1 MAEEIV
7 QLRVEEL
14 QPNPLQPRGVI
25 TPDSLSELIDSI
37 KKHGVLQPLT
47 VAHTPAGYQI
57 IAGERRWR
65 AAKLAGLEE
74 IPVNIVD
81 TTPQGMLEMA
91 IVENVQRTDLNP
103 VDRAK
108 SFDRLIS
115 EFSLTN
121 SEIAARISKSPAFV
135 SNSLRLLELPDA
147 LKDGLI
153 SNVISEGHARA
164 LAAIPDTQAMIEAYK
179 MILKEGGS
187 VRRAEALARI
197 FKNKLGKST
206 ALEDSSKAKI
216 VDELIAE
223 MANSLQTSL
232 GKNTSVKM
240 RRSRIETAI
249 QIVLKGT
256 PEETETQL
264 EKIYRS
270 LSKEDSSSVN
280 SPVSDPQDTSSDGG
294 RSEAKVSSEVGSATQ
309 EQPVKPSE
317 YSNPFEPLTTED
329 TTPKIPTTPPE
340 FPDY

>member
-1 MAEEIV
+1 MADQGIIR
-7 QLRVEEL
+7 LPINNL

-25 TPDSLSELIDSI
+25 TPDSLSELVDSI

-65 AAKLAGLEE
+65 ASKIAGLAE
-74 IPVNIVD
+74 IPVNIVE
-81 TTPQGMLEMA
+81 TSPQGMLEMA

-135 SNSLRLLELPDA
+135 SNSIRLLELPDA

-153 SNVISEGHARA
+153 SGVISEGHARA

-197 FKNKLGKST
+197 FKNKLEKPT
-206 ALEDSSKAKI
+206 TTQDSSKAKI
-216 VDELIAE
+216 INEAINE
-223 MANSLQTSL
+223 MASNLQTSL

-240 RRSRIETAI
+240 RRSRVETAI

-256 PEETETQL
+256 PEETEEQL
-264 EKIYRS
+264 EKIYKS
-270 LSKEDSSSVN
+270 LSKEDSSPASV
-280 SPVSDPQDTSSDGG
+280 
-294 RSEAKVSSEVGSATQ
+294 RSEAEDSS
-309 EQPVKPSE
+309 PE
-317 YSNPFEPLTTED
+317 YSNPFEPLTVNEED
-329 TTPKIPTTPPE
+329 TPKAPVTTPE

>member
-1 MAEEIV
+1 MTDKDITH
-7 QLRVEEL
+7 LPINNL

-25 TPDSLSELIDSI
+25 TPDSLSELVDSI

-47 VAHTPAGYQI
+47 IAHTPAGYQI

-65 AAKLAGLEE
+65 AAKLAGLVE
-74 IPVNIVD
+74 IPVNIVE

-103 VDRAK
+103 IDRGK

-115 EFSLTN
+115 EFHLSN

-135 SNSLRLLELPDA
+135 SNSLRLLDLPDA

-153 SNVISEGHARA
+153 SGVISEGHARA
-164 LAAIPDTQAMIEAYK
+164 LAAIPETQPMIEAYK

-197 FKNKLGKST
+197 FKNKLAKPNE
-206 ALEDSSKAKI
+206 LQDSSKAKI
-216 VDELIAE
+216 INELIAE
-223 MANSLQTSL
+223 MASSLQSSL

-256 PEETETQL
+256 PEETEGQL
-264 EKIYRS
+264 EKIYKS
-270 LSKEDSSSVN
+270 LSNGETKEGSELSAE
-280 SPVSDPQDTSSDGG
+280 DTSSDGG
-294 RSEAKVSSEVGSATQ
+294 RSEAEVSSEVGSVT
-309 EQPVKPSE
+309 KPAKPPE
-317 YSNPFEPLTTED
+317 YSNPFEPFN
-329 TTPKIPTTPPE
+329 PT
-340 FPDY
+340 DY